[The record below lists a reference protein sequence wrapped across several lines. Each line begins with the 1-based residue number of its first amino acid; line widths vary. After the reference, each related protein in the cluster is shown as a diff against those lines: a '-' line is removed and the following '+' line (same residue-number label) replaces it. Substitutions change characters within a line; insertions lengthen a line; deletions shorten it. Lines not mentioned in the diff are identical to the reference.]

1 MEPVSDWTCRLTA
14 EGLPL
19 RGKTEPSARIS
30 SSVGVW
36 LASPVR
42 RKCSIPS
49 ANLRYSCSLI
59 GKYTLIGSICDTVV
73 MIVVGEIR
81 SPIWDWVMPA
91 TPSIGEV
98 ILVHSRFSF
107 AAATAAWAAST
118 AAWLAR
124 TSWTVLSYSRWLT
137 APTLTRGR
145 YLASFSWLRRRFA
158 LAWARSP
165 RALSRS
171 AWYWRGS
178 SW

>member
-1 MEPVSDWTCRLTA
+1 
-14 EGLPL
+14 
-19 RGKTEPSARIS
+19 
-30 SSVGVW
+30 
-36 LASPVR
+36 
-42 RKCSIPS
+42 
-49 ANLRYSCSLI
+49 SCSLS

-81 SPIWDWVMPA
+81 SPIWAWVMPA

-98 ILVHSRFSF
+98 IFVHSRFNL
-107 AAATAAWAAST
+107 AAST

-158 LAWARSP
+158 FAWARSP
-165 RALSRS
+165 SALSRS